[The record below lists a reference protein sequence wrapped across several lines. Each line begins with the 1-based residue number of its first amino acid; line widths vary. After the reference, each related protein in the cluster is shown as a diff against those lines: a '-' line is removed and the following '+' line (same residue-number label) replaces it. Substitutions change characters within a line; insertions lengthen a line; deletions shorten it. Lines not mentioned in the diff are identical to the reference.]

1 MEDKGLLLANETQV
15 MMEYAQYDTINLVIS
30 FTYLFV
36 IVLPSTFL
44 CTFMCIAIA
53 LYKPYP
59 TPHNI
64 LIAHTL
70 LSEMVYAITRGI
82 SFVFTITEIISNASH
97 SFSCRFTDT
106 FLRLLVMLT
115 HTNLAA
121 MIFIT
126 FYGVSIGM
134 QKLNLK
140 HGTRLIIVQWIYSL
154 TWITLHHFILGP
166 DIMQERASR
175 CIFQINSIDVGGFVL
190 AMFTGLVT
198 VIASALLVII
208 FATLT
213 HFKVNNLETLDERA
227 NMLIKSIQTYT
238 LWNGIVFALLAV
250 PTTIFYWIAPLFIDF
265 DDTGAA
271 ILPQAVSYAV
281 LEFVTQILL
290 QTYLITDAINILLI
304 FKEVKMASKEFM
316 VQIIKSAYRAWQSCY
331 PKSNKVAPVAP
342 ARSRASFGESSER
355 TESEMLNE

>member
-1 MEDKGLLLANETQV
+1 MEDEGLLSANGTRFV
-15 MMEYAQYDTINLVIS
+15 MEYAQYDTINLVIS
-30 FTYLFV
+30 FTYLFA
-36 IVLPSTFL
+36 IVLPSAVL

-82 SFVFTITEIISNASH
+82 SFVFTITEIISNARP
-97 SFSCRFTDT
+97 SFSCRFTDA

-126 FYGVSIGM
+126 FYGVSVGM

-198 VIASALLVII
+198 VVASALLVIT

-213 HFKVNNLETLDERA
+213 HLKVNNLETLDEQA
-227 NMLIKSIQTYT
+227 NLLIKSIQTYT
-238 LWNGIVFALLAV
+238 LWNGIVFALLAI
-250 PTTIFYWIAPLFIDF
+250 PTTLFYWIAPLFIDF
-265 DDTGAA
+265 DDTGTA
-271 ILPQAVSYAV
+271 ILPQAVTYAV
-281 LEFVTQILL
+281 LEFVTQIML
-290 QTYLITDAINILLI
+290 QAYLITDAINILLI
-304 FKEVKMASKEFM
+304 FKEVRTASKKFKVEL
-316 VQIIKSAYRAWQSCY
+316 IEIAYRAWQFFH
-331 PKSNKVAPVAP
+331 PKSNKVAPAEP
-342 ARSRASFGESSER
+342 ARIRTSLGERSER